1 MLRKVPSAAG
11 AVSQTGEPARTRE
24 GAEGIGNVAS
34 AMTVEMR
41 TGSVGIVGFHF
52 ESRKEKINERQHKET

>member
-1 MLRKVPSAAG
+1 
-11 AVSQTGEPARTRE
+11 
-24 GAEGIGNVAS
+24 
-34 AMTVEMR
+34 MTVEMR